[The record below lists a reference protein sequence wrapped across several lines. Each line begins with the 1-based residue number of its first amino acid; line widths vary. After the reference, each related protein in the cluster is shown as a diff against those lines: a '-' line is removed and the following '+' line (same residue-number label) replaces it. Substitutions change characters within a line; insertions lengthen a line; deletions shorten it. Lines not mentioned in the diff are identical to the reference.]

1 MKSIP
6 TLVATLALAAL
17 LAALPLW
24 SSPYHI
30 SLFVTVFMYAVLAGS
45 WNLFCGMTG
54 YVSLG
59 HGLFFGIGAY
69 SFAIATAVLNL
80 PPAFGLVLGIVVPG
94 LIAFVLGLVLLTTR
108 IRIAYFA
115 VVMLGLNEITKTIVA
130 NVKSIGS
137 SYGLTLPS
145 LPNRF
150 VAYYVLL
157 GLALAVTGFAYC
169 IQRTR
174 WGYGLKA
181 ILADEVAAEMT
192 GVDTVAHKLWMFVA
206 SAIFIGMAGAMIA
219 WNWSYVD
226 PYMAFDLGISFDMVV
241 MAMFGG
247 FGTVVGPVLG
257 AVVMSIVKELLST
270 SLPHFHPIIFGV
282 LVIVLIIW
290 CPGGIIQAVEVLRAK
305 LKSWARPGT
314 SGALR

>member
-1 MKSIP
+1 MS
-6 TLVATLALAAL
+6 
-17 LAALPLW
+17 LW
-24 SSPYHI
+24 G
-30 SLFVTVFMYAVLAGS
+30 TA
-45 WNLFCGMTG
+45 
-54 YVSLG
+54 
-59 HGLFFGIGAY
+59 FFGIGAY
-69 SFAIATAVLNL
+69 SFAIATAVINL
-80 PPAFGLVLGIVVPG
+80 PPAVGLILGIVVPG

-130 NVKSIGS
+130 NMKSIGS

-192 GVDTVAHKLWMFVA
+192 GVDTVAHKLCDVRGERRLHRHGRRNDCVELELRRSLHGVRSCDFVRHGGDGDVRWLRHGRRSCA
-206 SAIFIGMAGAMIA
+206 RRHGHEHRQGTP
-219 WNWSYVD
+219 VD
-226 PYMAFDLGISFDMVV
+226 EFA
-241 MAMFGG
+241 A
-247 FGTVVGPVLG
+247 
-257 AVVMSIVKELLST
+257 
-270 SLPHFHPIIFGV
+270 LPPDHLRRARHRADH
-282 LVIVLIIW
+282 LV
-290 CPGGIIQAVEVLRAK
+290 
-305 LKSWARPGT
+305 SWRNH
-314 SGALR
+314 SGS